1 MSHSRS
7 TPSPRLY
14 LIVLAGVAAV
24 SFAAIFIRFAQAEGL
39 PSPVIAAGRL
49 TIAALLITP
58 VALRSHRDALRT
70 LDKRDLLLAAASG
83 LILAVHFATWIASLE
98 YTSVLISVV
107 FVTTSPLW
115 VALLEVTFLRA
126 RLGRLVVGGLLI
138 ALAGGILIGLSGG
151 TESASALDEGS
162 LFGGLLALAGAVAIA
177 IYLVI
182 GRKLRGKLP
191 LTPYIW
197 LVYSF
202 AALFLLALVILSG
215 TPLTG
220 YGAGGYLW
228 IVLLALI
235 PQLIGHTTFNYALR
249 FVPATFVGIMT
260 QMEPIGSA
268 IAAFILF
275 RETPL
280 PLQIVGSAAILVGVA
295 LATLGQS
302 QKSAKT

>member
-126 RLGRLVVGGLLI
+126 RLGRLVVVGLLI

-220 YGAGGYLW
+220 YSAGGYLW

>member
-7 TPSPRLY
+7 AFPPQLY

-24 SFAAIFIRFAQAEGL
+24 SFAAIFIRFAQAEGV
-39 PSPVIAAGRL
+39 PSPLIAAGRL

-58 VALRSHRDALRT
+58 TALRRHSDALKG
-70 LDKRDLLLAAASG
+70 LDRRDLLLAAASG
-83 LILAVHFATWIASLE
+83 LILAIHFATWIASLE

-126 RLGRLVVGGLLI
+126 RLGRLVVIGLLI
-138 ALAGGILIGLSGG
+138 ALAGGMLIGLAGNNDTSTAVDG
-151 TESASALDEGS
+151 GS
-162 LFGGLLALAGAVAIA
+162 LYGGLLALAGAVAIA

-182 GRKLRGKLP
+182 GRKLRAKLS

-202 AALFLLALVILSG
+202 AALFLLVMLALSG
-215 TPLTG
+215 MPVTG
-220 YGAGGYLW
+220 YSASGYLW

-235 PQLIGHTTFNYALR
+235 PQLIGHTSFNYALR
-249 FVPATFVGIMT
+249 FVPATFVSIMT

-268 IAAFILF
+268 VAAFIIF

-280 PLQIVGSAAILVGVA
+280 PLQVVGSAAIFVGVT
-295 LATLGQS
+295 LATRGQS
-302 QKSAKT
+302 QKPSES

>member
-220 YGAGGYLW
+220 YSAGGYLW